1 MATGSTHRR
10 RTRSDGERSHRAI
23 LDAATKLATTEG
35 LDGISIARVASEI
48 GMSKSGLFS
57 HFASKQELQMA
68 TIEAAEAIYAA
79 EVVEPALER
88 PEGRERLEALC
99 ARYLSYVERGVFP
112 GGCFFAATAAE
123 WDTRPGPV
131 RDRLRAVL
139 AGWSDVMEANVRTAQ
154 AQGTLPAEAD
164 AARLVFELNALLHEA
179 NGHFLLF
186 RDPVALEHARAA
198 IADRLGAVRAPAR

>member
-1 MATGSTHRR
+1 MAAGPTRRR

-23 LDAATKLATTEG
+23 LDAATRLATIEG

-57 HFASKQELQMA
+57 HFTSKQELQMA
-68 TIEAAEAIYAA
+68 TIEAAEAIYAT

-88 PEGRERLEALC
+88 PEGRTRLEALC

-112 GGCFFAATAAE
+112 GGCFFASTAAE

-139 AGWSDVMEANVRTAQ
+139 AGWSELIEANIRAAQ
-154 AQGTLPAEAD
+154 AQGTLDGAAD
-164 AARLVFELNALLHEA
+164 VARLTFELNALLHEA
-179 NGHFLLF
+179 NGHYLLF
-186 RDPVALEHARAA
+186 RDPAALEHARAA
-198 IADRLGAVRAPAR
+198 IDDRLR

>member
-1 MATGSTHRR
+1 MAAGSTRRR

-23 LDAATKLATTEG
+23 LDAATRLATIEG

-57 HFASKQELQMA
+57 HFTSKQELQMA
-68 TIEAAEAIYAA
+68 TIEAAEAIYAT

-88 PEGRERLEALC
+88 PEGRTRLEALC
-99 ARYLSYVERGVFP
+99 APYLSYVERGVFP
-112 GGCFFAATAAE
+112 GGCFFASTAAE

-139 AGWSDVMEANVRTAQ
+139 AGWSELIEANIRAAQ
-154 AQGTLPAEAD
+154 AQGTLDGAAD
-164 AARLVFELNALLHEA
+164 VARLTFELNALLHEA
-179 NGHFLLF
+179 NGHYLLF
-186 RDPVALEHARAA
+186 RDPAALEHARAA
-198 IADRLGAVRAPAR
+198 IDDRLR